1 MEAKQLF
8 DYSSRRLLCHALIQ
22 PHFDYGCTSW
32 YPLLSK
38 TLKTNLRIVQNNC
51 IRYYLELPSPGHTNP
66 SHFRKINWLPLE
78 RRVELCTSTTFLN
91 AGKE

>member
-22 PHFDYGCTSW
+22 PHFDNGCTSW

-51 IRYYLELPSPGHTNP
+51 ICYYLELPSPGLINP
-66 SHFRKINWLPLE
+66 SHFRKINWLPAE